1 MNVLLDTHAILW
13 WQAGGARLSVRARR
27 SIEQAEVRLVSPLS
41 AWEIATLARRGR
53 VALDRDPIVWIGDL
67 LTGDRIATATLSC
80 EAAAWAGSL
89 GDGFP
94 GDPIDRLLYASAWD
108 HRVPLVSKD
117 ERLQSFARTSRDVDV
132 IW

>member
-13 WQAGGARLSVRARR
+13 WQAGGARLSARARR
-27 SIEQAEVRLVSPLS
+27 SIEQADLRLVSPLS

-53 VALDRDPIVWIGDL
+53 VALDRDPIVWIRDL
-67 LTGDRIATATLSC
+67 LAGEGIATAALSP
-80 EAAAWAGSL
+80 EAAAWAGTL
-89 GDGFP
+89 GDAFP

-108 HRVPLVSKD
+108 HRVPLVTKD
-117 ERLQSFARTSRDVDV
+117 ERLRTFARTIRDVDV